1 MPYKQVASG
10 DYITAAWANTYVSD
24 QVVVPY
30 SSVTDRTN
38 NGPTVTT
45 TGMISTLTTNT
56 ATEGL
61 YEYTSAGTWRAPWN
75 LPWGVVAVDNLTGT
89 SVNVTATS
97 FTDVSTFVTPS
108 FTPVNRRYYK
118 VTLSVVAKQYLQ
130 SSSNTVSLQVVS
142 TTPNSTV
149 GLAIDQTLQAS
160 DLQTMVASFWI
171 NNTATAATTY
181 KVQAKTSGGTFSLD
195 GVNYPC
201 SLIVEDMGPS
211 GAPA

>member
-10 DYITAAWANTYVSD
+10 DYITAAWANTYVAN

-38 NGPTVTT
+38 NGPTVST

-56 ATEGL
+56 ATEGI
-61 YEYTSAGTWRAPWN
+61 YEYNSAGQWRAPWN

-89 SVNVTATS
+89 SVSITATS
-97 FTDVSTFVTPS
+97 FTDVSGFVTPS

-118 VTLSVVAKQYLQ
+118 VTLSVVAKQFV
-130 SSSNTVSLQVVS
+130 SGSNTASLQVVS

-149 GLAIDQTLQAS
+149 GLAIDQTLQPS
-160 DLQTMVASFWI
+160 DIQTMVASFWI

-181 KVQAKTSGGTFSLD
+181 KVQAKTSGQSFSLD
-195 GVNYPC
+195 GVTYPC

-211 GAPA
+211 GAPS